1 MDSLISL
8 YLSENQYYLSRSL
21 YSCIIYIINRKFCVP
36 GIPTFIIIYKNLWE
50 DQVIMKCQKSY
61 RTITENPC
69 VDRKSLEKIHQRLDR
84 SFHHRRSNL
93 TESNL
98 FRIKSR
104 TQRTDRVDRL
114 VEFVRV
120 CSCPITASLFLTLA
134 SRFFRQRILTVY

>member
-1 MDSLISL
+1 
-8 YLSENQYYLSRSL
+8 
-21 YSCIIYIINRKFCVP
+21 
-36 GIPTFIIIYKNLWE
+36 
-50 DQVIMKCQKSY
+50 MKCQKLY
-61 RTITENPC
+61 RTITEKPC

-104 TQRTDRVDRL
+104 RQRTDRVDRL

-120 CSCPITASLFLTLA
+120 CSCPITASLFLALV